1 MTINVIV
8 QAISNSADA
17 MNHNAKSMQSL
28 VEDSRNVQDAIGE
41 VSHTMEN
48 ANQAN
53 QAMVKLS
60 ASNTKQTHAILGAI
74 EQIYKLS
81 SENTRSVEE
90 ISQASKHLTERAEN
104 LGATIDRFKI

>member
-1 MTINVIV
+1 MSHDILHRTAARCDVLV
-8 QAISNSADA
+8 HGGVRSNP
-17 MNHNAKSMQSL
+17 
-28 VEDSRNVQDAIGE
+28 
-41 VSHTMEN
+41 
-48 ANQAN
+48 NQAN

-60 ASNTKQTHAILGAI
+60 ASNTNQTHAILGAI